1 MTEPCDLTAVAAR
14 RLIGAKKLSP
24 VELMTSCLKRIGQT
38 NATSNAIVAMD
49 EALAKK
55 QAKAAEKQV
64 MRGEKLGLLHGLPTG
79 IKDLNPVAGLRTTWG
94 SLIFKDHVPDA
105 DDPMVA
111 NVRAAGAN
119 IFAKTNTPEFGAGA
133 NTRNKVYGATTNP
146 FDPKLTPAGSSG
158 GAAAALALGQVPV
171 ATGSDYG
178 GSLRTPAAFCGVVGF
193 RPSVG
198 VVPGPDKIA
207 GLIPWGVNGPMGR
220 TVEDAYL
227 LLLAQLDLDRADP
240 YSSSDVLSFPEAL
253 VPADLG
259 SVRAA
264 FSADLGVCPIDKDIA
279 KVFKSRAKA
288 LAPHFGTAEDATPDF
303 SGLHEIFEIHRG
315 LSYVTSHQDKL
326 AKHKKLLDRNV
337 IDNTERGLKLTASE
351 IARGFAEQHTLM
363 KHVLDFFDDVDVVIC
378 PAASVSP
385 FPHSQ
390 LFVEQINGEA
400 MPTYMRWLA
409 IAYAPTTAL
418 CCAAVVP
425 CGLDHK
431 GMPFGLQIF
440 GPRGRDLRV
449 LEVAL
454 ALEQAM
460 AGTDMA
466 RPVPKFV

>member
-363 KHVLDFFDDVDVVIC
+363 KRVLDFFDDVDVVIC

-431 GMPFGLQIF
+431 GMPFGLQVF

-460 AGTDMA
+460 AGTDMS